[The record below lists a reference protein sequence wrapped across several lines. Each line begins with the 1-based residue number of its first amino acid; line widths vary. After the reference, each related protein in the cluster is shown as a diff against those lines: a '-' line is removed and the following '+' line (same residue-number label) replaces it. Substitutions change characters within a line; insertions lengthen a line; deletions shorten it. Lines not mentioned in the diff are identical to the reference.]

1 MEQDN
6 ISISWKDLPW
16 HKFQK
21 KSFRLQCKIYKAKQ
35 CNNPRLVRRLQKLLI
50 KSKSLHYLAVRNI
63 TESVTDKGLFLSE
76 DKKFFLVEQSY
87 YKIRGLVDTP
97 LHLFSKS
104 KNYRGCFTTSFLRN
118 KVLEYLWKFIIEP
131 TCVGNFINLHR
142 KRSSNLNKK
151 FVQEF
156 ISLIRS
162 KDQTILKLS
171 INPCWNIIDSNLLIS
186 RLWLPSKYKLEIYRA
201 IKKCAV
207 ELTTGKKTLMSLL
220 HNNLLDG
227 LEDLNNNHIKRYK
240 SGHYLHKFGLR
251 LDNEVFYFLR
261 KDQNGIYLG
270 SMIRDF
276 LKVRGLSIKSNTI
289 SIEKLQSGFTF
300 SRWYLSSNVDTK
312 ISIFPESTY
321 WNKYKKHIIYT
332 LKKEQLSARLKIKS
346 IKSILV
352 NWIHYNNFC
361 SPVKLKSSFF
371 YVKKLLAKY
380 D

>member
-97 LHLFSKS
+97 LHLFSK
-104 KNYRGCFTTSFLRN
+104 
-118 KVLEYLWKFIIEP
+118 P

-300 SRWYLSSNVDTK
+300 SRWYLSYNVDTK
-312 ISIFPESTY
+312 ISIFPESSY
-321 WNKYKKHIIYT
+321 WNNYKKHIIYT

-361 SPVKLKSSFF
+361 SSVKLKSSFF